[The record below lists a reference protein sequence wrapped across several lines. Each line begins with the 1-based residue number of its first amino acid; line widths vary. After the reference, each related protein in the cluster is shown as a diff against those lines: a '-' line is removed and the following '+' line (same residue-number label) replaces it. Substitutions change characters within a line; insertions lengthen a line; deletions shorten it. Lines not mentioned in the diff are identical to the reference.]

1 MKYALLSFALL
12 AIGCTSQQIS
22 TEPEGES
29 TLFTNPLFTS
39 GADPWITW
47 IDSSYHYCFSKGG
60 ALHIR
65 TANNIPDLRS
75 AESVKIWQPPANTN
89 YSKELW
95 APELHKIDDRWYV
108 YFAADDGDNA
118 NHRMYVLRSKAASLD
133 SGFEFVGQ
141 LVDATN
147 KWAIDGTVF
156 THGGKLY
163 FMWSGWE
170 GEINEA
176 QHLYIAEMAS
186 PTEIKSERVLIST
199 PEYEWEKRGAGNG
212 LPTINE
218 GPQVLKNDGKLY
230 IVYSASG
237 SWSNFYCL
245 GLLKL
250 EGANPLDPKAW
261 TKASEPVFEGTD
273 CVLSPGHCSFT
284 TIGDQDWIVY
294 HVTGFPGGGW
304 NSRYVK
310 MQPFYWNEDGPLFGK
325 PVEDGVLLEM
335 RY

>member
-1 MKYALLSFALL
+1 MKYSIFSLLLL
-12 AIGCTSQQIS
+12 IAACTSS
-22 TEPEGES
+22 KVPTTTEQSGVI
-29 TLFTNPLFTS
+29 FTNPLFTS
-39 GADPWITW
+39 GADPWITFVEGA
-47 IDSSYHYCFSKGG
+47 YYYCYSRGG
-60 ALHIR
+60 ALHVKTAKNILDLR
-65 TANNIPDLRS
+65 TAE
-75 AESVKIWQPPANTN
+75 AMQIWQPPADTK

-95 APELHKIDDRWYV
+95 APELHKIEGRWYV

-118 NHRMYVLRSKAASLD
+118 NHRMYVLGSKDGSIG
-133 SGFEFVGQ
+133 SGFEFLGQVG
-141 LVDATN
+141 DASD

-156 THGGKLY
+156 THGGKSY
-163 FMWSGWE
+163 FMWSGWK
-170 GEINEA
+170 GDVNEA

-186 PTEIKSERVLIST
+186 PTEISSERVLVSS
-199 PEYEWEKRGAGNG
+199 PDQDWEQRGSGNG

-218 GPQVLKNDGKLY
+218 GPQVLKKNGRLY

-245 GLLKL
+245 GLLR
-250 EGANPLDPKAW
+250 LDGVDPMDPAAW
-261 TKASEPVFEGTD
+261 TKHPEPVFEGTD

-310 MQPFYWNEDGPLFGK
+310 MQPFYWNEAGPLFGK
-325 PVEDGVLLEM
+325 PVEDGVLLEI
-335 RY
+335 R